1 MSTTTCTI
9 LSNSTTA
16 TATTTSLSLTPSY
29 SPMVTT
35 ASSSSP
41 TSSSS
46 TMEDLYTTT
55 RRLYTT
61 LSTSLFA
68 TIESHPLLL
77 MTLQYATAASRAA
90 TIYLLS
96 VILTLA
102 QSFLWM
108 LTAEGLD
115 WIQSREFGPLILE
128 WDSFLLGAVF
138 LTVDIHPDS
147 LEFHHAKKAS
157 CVWSSSEGK
166 QHSRSSSQSS
176 SINNGGACGR
186 RVTFDEQVLVLG
198 RSGAVGGQQQQQR
211 GITPI
216 LVNNNSC
223 NSYSYIQDPHTAP
236 IMTES
241 PTRSTFAISSASAAP
256 YCPSLSQEAEY
267 LQRNYGYSYS
277 NNYQYQYQYADS
289 PSSSRSNSCRSS
301 ICSVSSSESIE
312 SSSSSDSAAKPTAS
326 STKSNSS
333 TSSRLAALFHHTPR
347 HTSTLSHSPP
357 SSSVSLI
364 DSSNAQP
371 SISGTTKS
379 KSLVHRIMHPQKHK
393 REVELQHQIELQQQ
407 QQQQQQR
414 RHPQPYH
421 IPEFLDAMMENE
433 YQPAEHTR
441 RTLKQRLGLNKKKS
455 QTF

>member
-1 MSTTTCTI
+1 MEDFY
-9 LSNSTTA
+9 TTA
-16 TATTTSLSLTPSY
+16 
-29 SPMVTT
+29 
-35 ASSSSP
+35 
-41 TSSSS
+41 
-46 TMEDLYTTT
+46 

-61 LSTSLFA
+61 LSTSLLT

-96 VILTLA
+96 VIWTLA
-102 QSFLWM
+102 QSFIWM
-108 LTAEGLD
+108 VTAEGLD

-128 WDSFLLGAVF
+128 WDSFLFGAVF

-147 LEFHHAKKAS
+147 LEFHHAKNAS

-166 QHSRSSSQSS
+166 QHSRSSSRSS
-176 SINNGGACGR
+176 SLNNGGASGR
-186 RVTFDEQVLVLG
+186 RVTFFDEQVMVLG

-216 LVNNNSC
+216 LINNNSC
-223 NSYSYIQDPHTAP
+223 NSYSYIQDPHGAP

-241 PTRSTFAISSASAAP
+241 PTRSTFAISSPSAAP

-277 NNYQYQYQYADS
+277 NNYQYQYQYTDS

-312 SSSSSDSAAKPTAS
+312 SSSSSDSAVKPTAS
-326 STKSNSS
+326 STKSHSS
-333 TSSRLAALFHHTPR
+333 SSSRLAALFHHTPR
-347 HTSTLSHSPP
+347 HTSTVSHSPP
-357 SSSVSLI
+357 TSSASSI
-364 DSSNAQP
+364 NSSNAQP

-379 KSLVHRIMHPQKHK
+379 KNLVHRIMHPQKHK

-407 QQQQQQR
+407 QQQQ
-414 RHPQPYH
+414 PYY

-433 YQPAEHTR
+433 YQPSEHTR
-441 RTLKQRLGLNKKKS
+441 KSLKQRLGLNKKKS
-455 QTF
+455 QSF